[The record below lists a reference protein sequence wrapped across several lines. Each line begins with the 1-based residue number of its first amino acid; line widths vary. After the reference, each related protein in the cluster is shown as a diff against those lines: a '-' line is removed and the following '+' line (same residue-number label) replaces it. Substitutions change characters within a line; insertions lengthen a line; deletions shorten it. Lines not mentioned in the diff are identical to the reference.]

1 MTLAEAKVDFSQKIA
16 NAINESKLNPTMMRL
31 ILADM
36 DRTLA
41 QLEEQQFQQALES
54 EKESNEDG

>member
-1 MTLAEAKVDFSQKIA
+1 MTIADAKIDFSQKLA

-54 EKESNEDG
+54 EKGE

>member
-1 MTLAEAKVDFSQKIA
+1 MTLVDAKIDFSQKLA

-54 EKESNEDG
+54 EKGE

>member
-1 MTLAEAKVDFSQKIA
+1 MTLVDAKIDFSQKLA

-54 EKESNEDG
+54 EKESNDV

>member
-1 MTLAEAKVDFSQKIA
+1 MTITEAKIDFSQKLA

-41 QLEEQQFQQALES
+41 QLEKLQFQAQFE
-54 EKESNEDG
+54 EKGENNDA

>member
-1 MTLAEAKVDFSQKIA
+1 MTITEAKIDFSQKLA

-54 EKESNEDG
+54 EKGE